1 MERSIAISVNGEL
14 RREAAG
20 VRLAE
25 LLAGLEL
32 DPRGVAVERNR
43 SIVPRSRFGEVLLED
58 GDALEI
64 VAFVGGG

>member
-1 MERSIAISVNGEL
+1 MERSVAISVNGEV

-20 VRLAE
+20 VRLGE
-25 LLAGLEL
+25 LLSRLKL
-32 DPRGVAVERNR
+32 DPRKVAVERNR
-43 SIVPRSRFGEVLLED
+43 SIVPRSCYGEVQLED